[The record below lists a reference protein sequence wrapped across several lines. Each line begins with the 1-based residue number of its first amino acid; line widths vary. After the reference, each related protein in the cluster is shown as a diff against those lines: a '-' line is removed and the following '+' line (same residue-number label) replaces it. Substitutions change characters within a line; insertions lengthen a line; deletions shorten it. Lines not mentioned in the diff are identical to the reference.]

1 MLVKP
6 CAAPQPHRLTSNRWH
21 PWTLPLFCAAPHGA
35 FAGWTLTRGAAARIV
50 LRVKPLGLNLLM
62 VVAVAAGGC
71 GAAARGWEESSLPT
85 HDREKAF
92 EAARKVLSQHFELA
106 ESNWARG
113 EIRTRPQF
121 LDRQRTGTLAD
132 VRGAGGRWR
141 STALCEIGRDGM
153 TIIARVA
160 VRMEREATAAA
171 VAMAETGTDDRASD
185 VPRSVPRIAEPGAK
199 ADREVWVEM
208 GYDRPMARELLA
220 QIAEEVQKS
229 ETREALPP
237 DQSPDQ
243 ILEESRRIG
252 AEQDF

>member
-1 MLVKP
+1 MTP
-6 CAAPQPHRLTSNRWH
+6 AAS
-21 PWTLPLFCAAPHGA
+21 
-35 FAGWTLTRGAAARIV
+35 ARIV

-71 GAAARGWEESSLPT
+71 GAAARGWEQSDLPT

-92 EAARKVLSQHFELA
+92 EAARTVLSRHSEIV

-113 EIRTRPQF
+113 EIRSRPQF
-121 LDRQRTGTLAD
+121 VDRPRTGTLAD

-153 TIIARVA
+153 TIVARVA

-171 VAMAETGTDDRASD
+171 VAMAETGTDDA
-185 VPRSVPRIAEPGAK
+185 PRSVPRIAEPGAP

-220 QIAEEVQKS
+220 QIAEEVGKS
-229 ETREALPP
+229 ELREALPP
-237 DQSPDQ
+237 DQSPDRV
-243 ILEESRRIG
+243 LEESRRIG
-252 AEQDF
+252 AEQGF

>member
-1 MLVKP
+1 
-6 CAAPQPHRLTSNRWH
+6 
-21 PWTLPLFCAAPHGA
+21 
-35 FAGWTLTRGAAARIV
+35 LTRGVAARIV
-50 LRVKPLGLNLLM
+50 LLVKPLGLNLLI

-121 LDRQRTGTLAD
+121 LERQRTGTLAD

-153 TIIARVA
+153 TIVARVA

-171 VAMAETGTDDRASD
+171 VAMAESGTDDRASD
-185 VPRSVPRIAEPGAK
+185 VPRSVPRIAEPGAS

-220 QIAEEVQKS
+220 QIAQEVEKS

-252 AEQDF
+252 AEQGF

>member
-1 MLVKP
+1 VKTLGPSFLVVML
-6 CAAPQPHRLTSNRWH
+6 
-21 PWTLPLFCAAPHGA
+21 
-35 FAGWTLTRGAAARIV
+35 
-50 LRVKPLGLNLLM
+50 
-62 VVAVAAGGC
+62 AVAAGGC
-71 GAAARGWEESSLPT
+71 GASARGWEQSDLPT

-92 EAARKVLSQHFELA
+92 EAARKVLSQHAELA

-113 EIRTRPQF
+113 EIRTRPQL

-141 STALCEIGRDGM
+141 STVSCTIGRDGM

-171 VAMAETGTDDRASD
+171 AAMAETGTDDRASD
-185 VPRSVPRIAEPGAK
+185 VPRSVPRIAEPGAP

-220 QIAEEVQKS
+220 QIAQEVEKS

-243 ILEESRRIG
+243 ILEESRQIG
-252 AEQDF
+252 TEQGF